1 MAMPSF
7 PTIDAYLADVLEPP
21 RTALEHLREVILE
34 TVPDAEQV
42 FSYGLPAFR
51 FEGKVVAGFASAKR
65 FCAYY
70 PFSGSTT
77 AQFADE
83 LAGFEQTQGSIH
95 FTATRPLPDDLVR
108 RMVLSR
114 VEANRRKK

>member
-1 MAMPSF
+1 MKPAY
-7 PTIDAYLADVLEPP
+7 PTIDAYLAEVPDAH
-21 RTALEHLREVILE
+21 RAALEHLRQVILAA
-34 TVPDAEQV
+34 VPDAEQV

-51 FEGKVVAGFASAKR
+51 VEGTVVAGFASAKK

-77 AQFADE
+77 AEFSDE
-83 LAGFEQTQGSIH
+83 LADFEQTQGSIH
-95 FTATRPLPDDLVR
+95 FTPEHPLPDDLVR

-114 VEANRRKK
+114 VAAHRNK

>member
-1 MAMPSF
+1 MQRTYA
-7 PTIDAYLADVLEPP
+7 TIAAYLAAVPEL
-21 RTALEHLREVILE
+21 RRAALKHLREVILSA
-34 TVPDAEQV
+34 VPDAEQV

-51 FEGKVVAGFASAKR
+51 TEGKVVAGFASASN

-77 AQFADE
+77 AEFADE
-83 LAGFEQTQGSIH
+83 LTDFEQTQGSIH
-95 FTATRPLPDDLVR
+95 FTPDHPLPDDLVR

-114 VEANRRKK
+114 VEAHREKK

>member
-1 MAMPSF
+1 MKRAY
-7 PTIDAYLADVLEPP
+7 PTIDAYLADVPEMH
-21 RTALEHLREVILE
+21 RAALKHLREVILSA
-34 TVPDAEQV
+34 VPDAEQV

-51 FEGKVVAGFASAKR
+51 AEGKVVAGFASASD

-77 AQFADE
+77 TEFADE
-83 LAGFEQTQGSIH
+83 LTDFEQTRGSVH
-95 FTATRPLPDDLVR
+95 FAPDHPLPDDLVR

-114 VEANRRKK
+114 VEANRPKK